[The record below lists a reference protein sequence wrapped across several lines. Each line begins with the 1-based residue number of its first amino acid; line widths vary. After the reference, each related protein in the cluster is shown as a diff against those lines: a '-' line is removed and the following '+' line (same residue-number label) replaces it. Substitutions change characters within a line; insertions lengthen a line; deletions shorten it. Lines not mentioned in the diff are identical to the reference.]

1 MQKKSQ
7 DFSLEQ
13 AKQLMGSPAGQQLL
27 RLLQQQDSNAL
38 QEAAE
43 LAKKGDYRA
52 AGQTLN
58 SLLSSQEAKKLIE
71 QLGGK

>member
-27 RLLQQQDSNAL
+27 RLLQQQDSGTL
-38 QEAAE
+38 QEAAT

-52 AGQTLN
+52 AGQTL
-58 SLLSSQEAKKLIE
+58 SAVLSSQEVKKLME
-71 QLGGK
+71 QLEGK